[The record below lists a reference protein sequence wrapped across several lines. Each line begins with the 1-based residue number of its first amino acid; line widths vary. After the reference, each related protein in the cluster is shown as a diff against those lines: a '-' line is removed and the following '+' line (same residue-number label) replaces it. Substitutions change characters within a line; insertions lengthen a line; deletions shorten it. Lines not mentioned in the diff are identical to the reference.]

1 MNRSSATFYG
11 YFSSFRKARFMKRFI
26 YLICLLSLFSCR
38 KEQEQ
43 SASSLLDTIET
54 TKYYNAE
61 IFTDSNLKLYGQ
73 WRFLYIY
80 DDAGIIAGPGKIDPN
95 YDYLVI
101 KKYGIYGKIKANKV
115 IESGKIEVVKQNATM
130 FEINLKLSIKNNST
144 YPSDIWYVK
153 YMGKDSLEMVDASI
167 GCGYL
172 SNVFKKIKHGIN
184 GD

>member
-11 YFSSFRKARFMKRFI
+11 YFSSYRKARFMKRFI

-43 SASSLLDTIET
+43 SASSLLDAIET

-80 DDAGIIAGPGKIDPN
+80 DDAGIIAGPVRLI
-95 YDYLVI
+95 L
-101 KKYGIYGKIKANKV
+101 
-115 IESGKIEVVKQNATM
+115 TM
-130 FEINLKLSIKNNST
+130 I
-144 YPSDIWYVK
+144 IW
-153 YMGKDSLEMVDASI
+153 
-167 GCGYL
+167 
-172 SNVFKKIKHGIN
+172 
-184 GD
+184 

>member
-11 YFSSFRKARFMKRFI
+11 YFSSYRKARFMKRFI

-43 SASSLLDTIET
+43 KEQEQSASSLLDAIET
-54 TKYYNAE
+54 TKYYNDE
-61 IFTDSNLKLYGQ
+61 IFTEGNLILYGQ

-80 DDAGIIAGPGKIDPN
+80 DDAGIIVGPGKIDPD

-115 IESGKIEVVKQNATM
+115 IESGKIEVVKQNATL
-130 FEINLKLSIKNNST
+130 FEINLKPSIKNNST

-153 YMGKDSLEMVDASI
+153 YMGKDSLEMVDASV

-172 SNVFKKIKHGIN
+172 SNVFKK
-184 GD
+184 D

>member
-43 SASSLLDTIET
+43 SASSLLDTIGT

-61 IFTDSNLKLYGQ
+61 IFTDSNQKLYGQ
-73 WRFLYIY
+73 WRFLYI
-80 DDAGIIAGPGKIDPN
+80 DANAGIAGGPGKIDPD

-101 KKYGIYGKIKANKV
+101 KKYG
-115 IESGKIEVVKQNATM
+115 
-130 FEINLKLSIKNNST
+130 
-144 YPSDIWYVK
+144 
-153 YMGKDSLEMVDASI
+153 
-167 GCGYL
+167 
-172 SNVFKKIKHGIN
+172 
-184 GD
+184 